1 MQGAVKKGVAMEV
14 VILALVIVTMGLAAA
29 AVGGVFAIYAS
40 RQGD

>member
-1 MQGAVKKGVAMEV
+1 MEV

-40 RQGD
+40 RQQD